1 MDGWR
6 DGNTKN
12 KRVRER
18 VAEDRR
24 EKKRTMRETE
34 GQVVDIKNRQNTTIS
49 LSCRHVEV
57 MQRFLKST

>member
-1 MDGWR
+1 MEGWEY
-6 DGNTKN
+6 KEQESE
-12 KRVRER
+12 RESSGGQER
-18 VAEDRR
+18 
-24 EKKRTMRETE
+24 KKRTMRETE